1 MDRAVV
7 AGNIPLKIAG
17 YKSCGGRKI
26 PAGLKKG
33 SVPNTGRS
41 IKSYMINFCIG
52 AFLKLEWH
60 LSILQRK

>member
-1 MDRAVV
+1 MNVFVCNNRLCFKYCL
-7 AGNIPLKIAG
+7 I
-17 YKSCGGRKI
+17 SRKDVESDFF
-26 PAGLKKG
+26 KTQG

-52 AFLKLEWH
+52 TFLKLEWH

>member
-1 MDRAVV
+1 MPRNGCKLYTV
-7 AGNIPLKIAG
+7 LKN
-17 YKSCGGRKI
+17 Y
-26 PAGLKKG
+26 G

-52 AFLKLEWH
+52 TFLKLEWH